1 MTNGAS
7 SDSSKVLLASSR
19 PQYAG
24 PRIQLNDS
32 FLYDAYINISSIY
45 KNLNKLYE
53 YIDQAKTANHHSPP
67 FSSGRPSIQSLGTV
81 ITGKWSIHLNR
92 KASVDEELFGCRR
105 KDPPSAFSSLRTPES
120 HFFPNLVQKLP
131 NYVTECQRSSGTTN
145 RKALQDYC
153 VRERLATVAQIV
165 VAVGERARTGAAAA
179 AAVGGGAGAAL
190 PPGRVLGA
198 EPRAAIAVTGEAFSE
213 GRQRCW

>member
-1 MTNGAS
+1 MLVS
-7 SDSSKVLLASSR
+7 RQSKPLC
-19 PQYAG
+19 
-24 PRIQLNDS
+24 N
-32 FLYDAYINISSIY
+32 FLWFAIF
-45 KNLNKLYE
+45 LCGQ
-53 YIDQAKTANHHSPP
+53 DQAKTANHHSPP